1 MQIKVE
7 VNGLI
12 YDSGNKACKCILADS
27 QGKLFA
33 FIQVLDGSLKK
44 RYWGEYS
51 HDYAEASI
59 RAIME
64 HGGKW
69 PVLPQ

>member
-1 MQIKVE
+1 MKIKVA

-12 YDSGNKACKCILADS
+12 YDSGNIACKCIFADS

-33 FIQVLDGSLKK
+33 FLQVLDGSIKK

-51 HDYAEASI
+51 HDAAEASI

-64 HGGKW
+64 YGGKW
-69 PVLPQ
+69 PHLPE

>member
-27 QGKLFA
+27 QGKLYA
-33 FIQVLDGSLKK
+33 FLQALDGSIKK

-51 HDYAEASI
+51 HDAPEASI

-64 HGGKW
+64 RGGKW
-69 PVLPQ
+69 PKLPE